1 MDWQG
6 RTVMSA
12 TIEEMIYRHIDKT
25 PGKLAI
31 SSMNGDL
38 TYLQLGK
45 IIKKAAAFMQ
55 SIGIQKGDRI
65 LLSAVPIKEYFA
77 FYFGL
82 HLIGGICVP
91 VAINAKQD
99 LVDHMIEC
107 TGAKC
112 FFVSGDILYE
122 NIELI
127 LYRKLY
133 EKQKNEEY
141 AKESVSLD
149 DVADIIYTT
158 GTTGVAK
165 GVVLTN
171 RILEAGAHNIIN
183 AVDMQDDDIIL
194 APLPL
199 NHSNALGTMRA
210 YMYRGASLI
219 VHDGFTNI
227 KNMEDRMKKYHC
239 TAFSGA
245 PAALSI
251 IDRVTRG
258 HMEKILGDMRYV
270 EIGTAPMNV
279 EARKMAIQK
288 LPNVKLLI
296 NYGATEAHRAVY
308 MDLNAHPDKLK
319 SIGRP
324 VKNMEVKIID
334 DNNTEIQSSKEN
346 VGRLVICGATC
357 MKEYWNEVDLS
368 KEVLVAGGLATSD
381 LAYIDEE
388 GFIFLVGR
396 ANDVINVGGK
406 KVSPFEIED
415 ALLTNEKVA
424 ECACIPVED
433 KNGILGNVPVMYLV
447 LKQDMEV
454 QADDLK
460 NFLLEKLETYKV
472 PVEFII
478 INELPR
484 NYVGKLDR
492 KKLKTMWENRWQ
504 NDD

>member
-1 MDWQG
+1 MN
-6 RTVMSA
+6 A
-12 TIEEMIYRHIDKT
+12 TIEEMIYSHADEIPD
-25 PGKLAI
+25 KLAI

-38 TYLQLGK
+38 TYLQLGEMMR
-45 IIKKAAAFMQ
+45 KAAAFMQ
-55 SIGIQKGDRI
+55 DVGIHKGDRV
-65 LLSAVPIKEYFA
+65 LLVAAPIKEYFA

-91 VAINAKQD
+91 VAVNAKQD
-99 LVDHMIEC
+99 LVDHIVES
-107 TGAKC
+107 TEARC
-112 FFVSGDILYE
+112 FLTTCDITYE

-127 LYRKLY
+127 PYNKLY
-133 EKQKNEEY
+133 EKQENRDY
-141 AKESVSLD
+141 VKETISLD

-158 GTTGVAK
+158 GTTGLAK
-165 GVVLTN
+165 GVVLTH

-183 AVDMQDDDIIL
+183 AVDMQDDEVIL

-210 YMYRGASLI
+210 YMYKGTSLI

-227 KNMEDRMKKYHC
+227 KNMEDRMKRYHC

-251 IDRVTRG
+251 LDRVTRG
-258 HMEKILGDMRYV
+258 HMEEILGEMRYV

-279 EARKMAIQK
+279 EARKMVMQK
-288 LPNVKLLI
+288 LPNARLLI

-308 MDLNAHPDKLK
+308 MDLNSYPDKIK
-319 SIGRP
+319 SIGKP
-324 VKNMEVKIID
+324 VKNMKVKIID
-334 DNNTEIQSSKEN
+334 DNNQEIRSSREN
-346 VGRLVICGATC
+346 IGRLVICGATC
-357 MKEYWNEVDLS
+357 MKGYWNEPELS

-396 ANDVINVGGK
+396 ANDVINIGGK

-424 ECACIPVED
+424 ECACISVED

-454 QADDLK
+454 QADELK
-460 NFLLEKLETYKV
+460 HFLLERLETYKV
-472 PVEFII
+472 PVEFIVI
-478 INELPR
+478 DEMPR

-492 KKLKTMWENRWQ
+492 KKMKKMWE
-504 NDD
+504 DG

>member
-1 MDWQG
+1 MN
-6 RTVMSA
+6 A
-12 TIEEMIYRHIDKT
+12 TIEEMIYRHADEV
-25 PGKLAI
+25 PDKLAI

-38 TYLQLGK
+38 TYLQLGEMMR
-45 IIKKAAAFMQ
+45 KAAAFMQ
-55 SIGIQKGDRI
+55 NIGIRKGDRV
-65 LLSAVPIKEYFA
+65 LLSAIPIKEYFA

-82 HLIGGICVP
+82 HLMGGICVP
-91 VAINAKQD
+91 VAINAKHD
-99 LVDHMIEC
+99 LVDHIVES
-107 TGAKC
+107 TGARC
-112 FFVSGDILYE
+112 FLASCDVTYE

-127 LYRKLY
+127 PYSKLY
-133 EKQKNEEY
+133 DKQENNDYVE
-141 AKESVSLD
+141 ESVSLD

-158 GTTGVAK
+158 GTTGLAK
-165 GVVLTN
+165 GVVLTH

-183 AVDMQDDDIIL
+183 AVDMQDDEVVL

-210 YMYRGASLI
+210 YMYKGASLI

-251 IDRVTRG
+251 LDRVTRG
-258 HMEKILGDMRYV
+258 HMEEILGEMRYV

-279 EARKMAIQK
+279 EARKMVMQK
-288 LPNVKLLI
+288 LPKARLLI

-308 MDLNAHPDKLK
+308 MDLNSYPDKIK

-324 VKNMEVKIID
+324 VKNMKVKIID
-334 DNNTEIQSSKEN
+334 DNNQEIQSSKDN
-346 VGRLVICGATC
+346 IGHLVICGATC
-357 MKEYWNEVDLS
+357 MKGYWNEPELS
-368 KEVLVAGGLATSD
+368 QEVLVAGGLVTSD
-381 LAYIDEE
+381 LAYIDED

-396 ANDVINVGGK
+396 ANDVINIGGK

-415 ALLTNEKVA
+415 ALLTNEKVS

-454 QADDLK
+454 QADELK
-460 NFLLEKLETYKV
+460 HFLLERLETYKV

-478 INELPR
+478 IDELPR

-492 KKLKTMWENRWQ
+492 KKMKKMWEDR
-504 NDD
+504 